1 MNSHSE
7 VLLGHEFGVS
17 IRPPHNFL
25 IPFQR
30 ESSGFE
36 NSGAGKGKG
45 MCPAHT
51 SLGALVE
58 VEAACTE
65 APSREGWRCLS

>member
-1 MNSHSE
+1 MALRI
-7 VLLGHEFGVS
+7 VGLVKV
-17 IRPPHNFL
+17 R
-25 IPFQR
+25 
-30 ESSGFE
+30 
-36 NSGAGKGKG
+36 G

-65 APSREGWRCLS
+65 APLEKAGDASANLTKASLLSTRDANIGK